1 MLSAIHTKI
10 PLASLTAL
18 IAIVVAVAYQARE
31 SEKPAAAATKA
42 AAILERQQR
51 DAEEQTRRDEEF
63 RQRVEK
69 DKKRHDPSAANEG
82 KTWASYVS

>member
-10 PLASLTAL
+10 PLAILGTL
-18 IAIVVAVAYQARE
+18 IAIVVAVAYQGRK

-42 AAILERQQR
+42 AAILERQKR
-51 DAEEQTRRDEEF
+51 DAEKQTRRDEEF

-69 DKKRHDPSAANEG
+69 DKKRHDSFVANEG
-82 KTWASYVS
+82 KTWTSYVS

>member
-10 PLASLTAL
+10 PWQSSLPSSRLLSQSPIKGAS
-18 IAIVVAVAYQARE
+18 RK
-31 SEKPAAAATKA
+31 KPAAAAAKA

-69 DKKRHDPSAANEG
+69 GKKRRDSSPANEG
-82 KTWASYVS
+82 KTWTSYVS